1 MGQDGNRCVRSVGC
15 VWLSVCF
22 SAETCAVN
30 NGGCDSTCHDS
41 VTGVRCSCP
50 VGFTLQPDRK
60 TCKGK
65 ASPFTQQLSARQF
78 ATRRG
83 ASHSGVSIST
93 WSSQEWLQR
102 NICRLYPSCK
112 YFPMLSVWFFSL
124 YTKWS
129 SLSPPES
136 FFSVV
141 FLSSHGNDPFF
152 SFSPGVLFCHFTS
165 FLECSYSTLQ
175 EVIAADDLSAAMVPL
190 PIIAVLLMFHGA
202 GVESLTEVNPGV
214 KIIFVFFSLWFHL
227 PMFVETERTCHH
239 LPNKLLLTVWDI

>member
-1 MGQDGNRCVRSVGC
+1 MGQDGNRCVCSVGC

-65 ASPFTQQLSARQF
+65 ASPFTQQLSARQS

-83 ASHSGVSIST
+83 ASHGGASPPGAHRSDYKGIYAAST
-93 WSSQEWLQR
+93 FPVNTFHSSV
-102 NICRLYPSCK
+102 LY
-112 YFPMLSVWFFSL
+112 FSL

-129 SLSPPES
+129 SLSPTES
-136 FFSVV
+136 FFSVA
-141 FLSSHGNDPFF
+141 FLSSNRNHPFF
-152 SFSPGVLFCHFTS
+152 SFSSGYYLVISPVSLRVLTPHY
-165 FLECSYSTLQ
+165 EQ
-175 EVIAADDLSAAMVPL
+175 
-190 PIIAVLLMFHGA
+190 
-202 GVESLTEVNPGV
+202 
-214 KIIFVFFSLWFHL
+214 
-227 PMFVETERTCHH
+227 
-239 LPNKLLLTVWDI
+239 